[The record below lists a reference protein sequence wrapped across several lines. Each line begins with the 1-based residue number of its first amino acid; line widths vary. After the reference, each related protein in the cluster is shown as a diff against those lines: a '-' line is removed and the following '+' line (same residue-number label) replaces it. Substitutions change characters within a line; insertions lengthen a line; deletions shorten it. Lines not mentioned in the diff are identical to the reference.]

1 MQTKN
6 CVKLLNQ
13 FLEYE
18 KKAVYLSLRFSHFLF
33 LQKFHL
39 QRWGT
44 AGKSLLKIVLAKDLY
59 CLLQCK
65 I

>member
-1 MQTKN
+1 MK
-6 CVKLLNQ
+6 
-13 FLEYE
+13 

-59 CLLQCK
+59 CLLQRK